1 MKHEPQEIEVEVVE
15 TIDSVPA
22 RVHTAEQ
29 QTESRW
35 RDESDWRDWSQWQG
49 RMRRINLRWWPLWS
63 ILALLLLVPLLVLGV
78 VVVACWVC
86 LRIIGRLLG
95 GR

>member
-22 RVHTAEQ
+22 RVHTEEQ

-35 RDESDWRDWSQWQG
+35 GEWSRLQG
-49 RMRRINLRWWPLWS
+49 NVRRINLRWWPLWS
-63 ILALLLLVPLLVLGV
+63 ILALLLLIPLLVLGL
-78 VVVACWVC
+78 VVVACWLV
-86 LRIIGRLLG
+86 LRLIGRLLG

>member
-22 RVHTAEQ
+22 RIASDSQ
-29 QTESRW
+29 QAQSPWPNGRP
-35 RDESDWRDWSQWQG
+35 WQAQL
-49 RMRRINLRWWPLWS
+49 RRINLRWWPLWS
-63 ILALLLLVPLLVLGV
+63 ILALLLLIPLLVLGILV
-78 VVVACWVC
+78 TACWLM